1 MLYGEREIQD
11 TVIAIAEKQQ
21 PEVSV
26 SLDQLK
32 AIQYD
37 NLQSFR
43 RYTKVYYDRVSKRK
57 NTIMHS
63 PHYSPQSPYDEWYI
77 HISQRG
83 KTRINPYRNIDEL
96 YRPVILSDWMPYI
109 TTAFL
114 QDEST
119 KFLEYMRLIQSI
131 KGNPFVEPVFYGAN
145 NPNERF
151 KWVDFNTGIEHAP
164 VKSGFPPLFMYPH
177 TYTDDKK
184 LNLAITLERFQ
195 EIMIYEALEKSFT
208 IMDIARTNDA
218 DKLEWAYKKVLNR
231 TPYIKSQIGESS
243 IVKFYKDGKYFKSI
257 SVSLHPEMQAWF
269 KKAADDAIALIRPN
283 RMKLAERAIEVR
295 ALETK
300 GVTAPFI
307 GPQELDPL
315 PHTTSLFK
323 PVNVSMNIPE
333 TRSAPKTQSIY
344 TPPQP
349 VMPTKSYTSTMEN
362 MPSQFEVIQ
371 PTKPK
376 TGGVSEQ
383 KQNIILPIAG
393 VTAAALGIYAATR

>member
-1 MLYGEREIQD
+1 MLYGEKEIRE
-11 TVIAIAEKQQ
+11 TVTAIAEEKQ

-26 SLDQLK
+26 SIDQLK
-32 AIQYD
+32 NIQYD
-37 NLQSFR
+37 DLQSFR

-57 NTIMHS
+57 NTIKHS

-77 HISQRG
+77 HVSQRG
-83 KTRINPYRNIDEL
+83 KTIINPYRNIDEL

-119 KFLEYMRLIQSI
+119 KFLEYMRLIQSV
-131 KGNPFVEPVFYGAN
+131 KANPFVEPVFYGAN
-145 NPNERF
+145 NSNERF

-164 VKSGFPPLFMYPH
+164 VKAGFPPLFMYPH

-208 IMDIARTNDA
+208 IMDIARINDA

-231 TPYIKSQIGESS
+231 TPYVKSQIGESS

-257 SVSLHPEMQAWF
+257 SVSLHPEMQHWF
-269 KKAADDAIALIRPN
+269 KKAADDAIVPIRQN
-283 RMKLAERAIEVR
+283 RLKLAERAIEVR
-295 ALETK
+295 TLQTK

-315 PHTTSLFK
+315 PHTTSLFT
-323 PVNVSMNIPE
+323 PVDVSMNIPE
-333 TRSAPKTQSIY
+333 TRSAPETQSTY

-349 VMPTKSYTSTMEN
+349 VMPSKSHTPAKDN
-362 MPSQFEVIQ
+362 IPSQFEIIQ
-371 PTKPK
+371 PSTSK
-376 TGGVSEQ
+376 TGTASKS
-383 KQNIILPIAG
+383 KQNLILPVAG